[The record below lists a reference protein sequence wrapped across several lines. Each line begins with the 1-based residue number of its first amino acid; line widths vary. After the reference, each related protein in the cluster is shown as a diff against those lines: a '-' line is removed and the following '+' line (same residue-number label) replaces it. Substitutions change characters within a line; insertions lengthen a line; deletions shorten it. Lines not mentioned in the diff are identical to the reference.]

1 MIKYN
6 RRLEVFDEMLGAFH
20 GAKFGPNRSYM
31 PIAADGQCHPTE
43 DGGVRRGLRPWADPR
58 SEDRL

>member
-43 DGGVRRGLRPWADPR
+43 DGGVRRGLRP
-58 SEDRL
+58 